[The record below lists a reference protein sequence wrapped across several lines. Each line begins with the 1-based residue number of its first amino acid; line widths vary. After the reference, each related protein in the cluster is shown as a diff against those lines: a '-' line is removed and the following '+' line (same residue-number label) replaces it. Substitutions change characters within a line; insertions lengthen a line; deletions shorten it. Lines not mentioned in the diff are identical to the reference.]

1 MGETGMRRTCLPDGD
16 EETFQAQTRRLVAA
30 TEALLDNNE
39 AFGDGLSWP
48 VLATALDQVSDQIYV
63 KDLDSRFLFANLATV
78 RTNRLESAGQLIGKT
93 DFDLFP
99 TDVAGG
105 FYESEQALLARGIP
119 ELDIEE
125 TLIAPDGRQF
135 WWLTSKTPLRDRDG
149 RVVGLIGIARDIT
162 TRKREEAL
170 RSGQANLLEMIARS
184 EPLPAILEAL
194 VRLVEEQLDNIQASV
209 LLLDPEGKTL
219 HQGAAP
225 SLPAGYNKLID
236 GVAIGPN
243 IGSCGTAAWLGK
255 PVIVS
260 DVQTDYRWAN
270 FRDLAVQYGLYS
282 CWSTPILTHQGNVLG
297 TLALYSGSV
306 RHPTENEMQ
315 LVAMATHIAGIAI
328 ERQRAE
334 DRIHFMAHHDA
345 LTGLPNRTYFKDKI
359 ADVLHQAKISGQR
372 VIVAYV
378 DLDNFK
384 QINDNY
390 GHNAGDE
397 LLRHVAARMLE
408 FTRASDLVVRLG
420 GDEFVLVFANQ
431 SRGEGDILPRLAEL
445 RRSISRPIVIDGVTI
460 ATTCSMG
467 VASFPED
474 GETAEEL
481 IASADAAMYRAKEL
495 GRDSLQV
502 HRNDGGNRVAER
514 FNLQEELRTAIAGGQ
529 LFLDYQPQ
537 IDLASGHV
545 RGVEAL
551 VRWNHPRLGVLAP
564 GSFIALAEE
573 CGLILPLGLW
583 VLKTACRQNKRWRD
597 LGLPPV
603 VMAVNVSP
611 RQFCDPMLIDQVSLA
626 LKDSGLEPQF
636 LELELTENAISQD
649 VPRAL
654 ATMAELEKLGIRL
667 SIDDFGTGYANLA
680 ALKTFPVRRLKMDRS
695 FVEALPHDPT
705 MAAIASAVIS
715 LARGLNLSVVAEG
728 VENAEQMAYLRHN
741 GCDEV
746 QGFHFSRPVAPEGI
760 ERLLAAPPA

>member
-1 MGETGMRRTCLPDGD
+1 MRRTCLPDGD

-39 AFGDGLSWP
+39 AFGDGQSWP
-48 VLATALDQVSDQIYV
+48 VLAAALDQVSDQIYV

-78 RTNRLESAGQLIGKT
+78 RTNRLESADQLIGKT

-99 TDVAGG
+99 ADVAGG
-105 FYESEQALLARGIP
+105 FYESEQTLLACGIP

-194 VRLVEEQLDNIQASV
+194 VLLVEEQLDNIQASV

-431 SRGEGDILPRLAEL
+431 ARGEGDILPRLAEL
-445 RRSISRPIVIDGVTI
+445 RRSISRPIVVDGVTI

-502 HRNDGGNRVAER
+502 HRNDGGSRVAER

-583 VLKTACRQNKRWRD
+583 VLKTACRQNKRWHD

-667 SIDDFGTGYANLA
+667 TIDDFGTGYANLA

-746 QGFHFSRPVAPEGI
+746 QGFHFSRPVAPESI